1 MMGLLIVF
9 DFGSEEPPGV
19 VSCSAMVPVVATIV
33 LGVAAGA
40 IAVLFAASKGYL
52 GHRKT
57 SAPTAPDT
65 SIDTYATTTEQAS
78 EVPAAE
84 APAVVEPA
92 PSPAFEAIAAPEP
105 APEPAPAPAPA
116 PAMYETVQPAPAPV
130 VYTAPSTPAL
140 GAPTLTKPTRTY
152 RRRTAP
158 VRSAAGPKKTLK
170 PKKR

>member
-9 DFGSEEPPGV
+9 DSGSEEPWRA

-40 IAVLFAASKGYL
+40 IAVLYAASKGYL

-57 SAPTAPDT
+57 SAPAAPDAT
-65 SIDTYATTTEQAS
+65 IDSYATTAEQAP

-84 APAVVEPA
+84 APAVAEPA
-92 PSPAFEAIAAPEP
+92 PSPTPEATP
-105 APEPAPAPAPA
+105 APEPTPAPTPA

-130 VYTAPSTPAL
+130 VYTAPSSPAL

-158 VRSAAGPKKTLK
+158 TRSAAGPKKTLK

>member
-1 MMGLLIVF
+1 
-9 DFGSEEPPGV
+9 
-19 VSCSAMVPVVATIV
+19 MVPVIATIV

-57 SAPTAPDT
+57 SAPAAPDT
-65 SIDTYATTTEQAS
+65 SIDIYATTTEQAP

-84 APAVVEPA
+84 APAVAEPA
-92 PSPAFEAIAAPEP
+92 PSPAPEVTAAPE
-105 APEPAPAPAPA
+105 PEPAPAPAPA

-130 VYTAPSTPAL
+130 LYTAPSSPAL

>member
-1 MMGLLIVF
+1 
-9 DFGSEEPPGV
+9 
-19 VSCSAMVPVVATIV
+19 MVPVIATIV

-40 IAVLFAASKGYL
+40 IAVLFAASRGYL

-57 SAPTAPDT
+57 SAPAAPDT
-65 SIDTYATTTEQAS
+65 SIDTYATTTEQAP

-84 APAVVEPA
+84 APAVAEPA
-92 PSPAFEAIAAPEP
+92 PPPAPEVT
-105 APEPAPAPAPA
+105 AEPEPAPAPAPT

-130 VYTAPSTPAL
+130 LYTAPSSPAL

>member
-1 MMGLLIVF
+1 
-9 DFGSEEPPGV
+9 
-19 VSCSAMVPVVATIV
+19 MVPVVATIV

-57 SAPTAPDT
+57 SAPAAPDT
-65 SIDTYATTTEQAS
+65 TIDTYATTTEQAP

-84 APAVVEPA
+84 APAVAEPA
-92 PSPAFEAIAAPEP
+92 PSPAPE
-105 APEPAPAPAPA
+105 PEPAPAL
-116 PAMYETVQPAPAPV
+116 YENVQPAPMPV
-130 VYTAPSTPAL
+130 TYTAPPVESF
-140 GAPTLTKPTRTY
+140 GAPTLTRKPTRTY

-158 VRSAAGPKKTLK
+158 VRSAAGSKKPLAHR

>member
-1 MMGLLIVF
+1 MFQVI
-9 DFGSEEPPGV
+9 
-19 VSCSAMVPVVATIV
+19 ATIV

-57 SAPTAPDT
+57 SVPAAPDT
-65 SIDTYATTTEQAS
+65 SFDTYATTTEQAP

-84 APAVVEPA
+84 APAVAEPA
-92 PSPAFEAIAAPEP
+92 PSPAPPVTAAPEP
-105 APEPAPAPAPA
+105 EPEPTPSPLPA

-130 VYTAPSTPAL
+130 LYTAPSTPAL

>member
-1 MMGLLIVF
+1 MFQVI
-9 DFGSEEPPGV
+9 
-19 VSCSAMVPVVATIV
+19 ATIV

-57 SAPTAPDT
+57 TAPAAPYT
-65 SIDTYATTTEQAS
+65 SFDTYATTTEQAP

-84 APAVVEPA
+84 APAVAEPA
-92 PSPAFEAIAAPEP
+92 PSPAPEVTAAPEP
-105 APEPAPAPAPA
+105 AREPAPDPAPA
-116 PAMYETVQPAPAPV
+116 PAMYETVQPAPAPLL
-130 VYTAPSTPAL
+130 YTTPSTPAL

-170 PKKR
+170 PKKH

>member
-1 MMGLLIVF
+1 MFQVI
-9 DFGSEEPPGV
+9 
-19 VSCSAMVPVVATIV
+19 ATIV

-57 SAPTAPDT
+57 SAPAAPVT
-65 SIDTYATTTEQAS
+65 SFDTYVTTTEQAP

-84 APAVVEPA
+84 APAVAEPA
-92 PSPAFEAIAAPEP
+92 PSPAPEPTP
-105 APEPAPAPAPA
+105 APEATPAPEFTPAPAPA

-130 VYTAPSTPAL
+130 LYTAPSTPAL

>member
-1 MMGLLIVF
+1 
-9 DFGSEEPPGV
+9 
-19 VSCSAMVPVVATIV
+19 MVPVVATIV

-57 SAPTAPDT
+57 SAPAAPDT
-65 SIDTYATTTEQAS
+65 TIDTYATTTEQAP

-84 APAVVEPA
+84 APAVAEPA
-92 PSPAFEAIAAPEP
+92 PSPVPEVTPAPEVTAAPEP
-105 APEPAPAPAPA
+105 APSAAPA

-130 VYTAPSTPAL
+130 LYTAPSSPAL

>member
-1 MMGLLIVF
+1 MF
-9 DFGSEEPPGV
+9 
-19 VSCSAMVPVVATIV
+19 PVIATIV

-57 SAPTAPDT
+57 SAPAAPDT
-65 SIDTYATTTEQAS
+65 SFDTYVTTTEQAP

-84 APAVVEPA
+84 APAVAEPA
-92 PSPAFEAIAAPEP
+92 PSPAPEATP
-105 APEPAPAPAPA
+105 APEPEPTPAPA

-130 VYTAPSTPAL
+130 LYTAPSTPAL

-158 VRSAAGPKKTLK
+158 VRSATGPKK
-170 PKKR
+170 PRKR

>member
-1 MMGLLIVF
+1 MF
-9 DFGSEEPPGV
+9 
-19 VSCSAMVPVVATIV
+19 PVVATIV

-57 SAPTAPDT
+57 SAPAAPAAPDT
-65 SIDTYATTTEQAS
+65 SFDTYATTTEQAP

-84 APAVVEPA
+84 APAVAEPA
-92 PSPAFEAIAAPEP
+92 PSPEPEVTAAPEP

-130 VYTAPSTPAL
+130 LYTAPSTPAL
-140 GAPTLTKPTRTY
+140 GAPTLMKPTRTY

>member
-9 DFGSEEPPGV
+9 DSGSDEPWRA

-40 IAVLFAASKGYL
+40 IAVLYAASKGYL

-57 SAPTAPDT
+57 SAPAAPDAT
-65 SIDTYATTTEQAS
+65 IDSYATTTEQAP

-84 APAVVEPA
+84 APAVAEPA
-92 PSPAFEAIAAPEP
+92 PSHTPEATPAPEP
-105 APEPAPAPAPA
+105 TPAPAPAT
-116 PAMYETVQPAPAPV
+116 AMYETVQPAPAPV
-130 VYTAPSTPAL
+130 VYTAPSSPAL

-158 VRSAAGPKKTLK
+158 TRSAAGPKKTLK